1 MIFALNHP
9 VELAGLLIGFV
20 VGMLARG
27 GVQQAVVSRSRRRSS
42 VRSLS
47 TGGRGPRVSG
57 QWSTY
62 LDPYGTVGAII
73 AGVGWSPRREP
84 RRGTFDDVAL
94 LVAALVV
101 HAVLAAAGLAALSA
115 AGVPLSDLH
124 GLAVSSVLHGD
135 LAPSKAGQALALGFA
150 MVNIACGLLALFP
163 LPPLELGVVLW
174 SRLPRTPGARRF
186 AYHLLEEQWGVAV
199 VLVLLL
205 LPLGGQ
211 QPLLL
216 VLINDAAGPILRA
229 L

>member
-20 VGMLARG
+20 VGMLARSS
-27 GVQQAVVSRSRRRSS
+27 VQQAVVSRSRRRGS
-42 VRSLS
+42 VRSVS
-47 TGGRGPRVSG
+47 AGRRPRVSG
-57 QWSTY
+57 QWSAY
-62 LDPYGTVGAII
+62 LDPYGTVAGILAGA
-73 AGVGWSPRREP
+73 GWSPRREL
-84 RRGTFDDVAL
+84 RRTGFDDVTL

-115 AGVPLSDLH
+115 AGVPLGELD

-135 LAPSKAGQALALGFA
+135 LAPSDAGQALALGFA
-150 MVNIACGLLALFP
+150 MVNIACGLLALLP
-163 LPPLELGVVLW
+163 IPPLELGVVLW
-174 SRLPRTPGARRF
+174 SRLPRTPGTRRF

-216 VLINDAAGPILRA
+216 VLINDAAAPILRA